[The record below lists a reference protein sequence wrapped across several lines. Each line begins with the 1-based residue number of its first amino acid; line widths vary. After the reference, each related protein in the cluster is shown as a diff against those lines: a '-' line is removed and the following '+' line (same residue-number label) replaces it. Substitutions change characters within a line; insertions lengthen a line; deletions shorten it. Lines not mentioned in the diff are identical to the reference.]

1 MADLVRFEIITG
13 ERVVYAADVESV
25 TLPGVEG
32 ELTVLPRHAPL
43 LTMLKPGELV
53 VRRGGEEVTMAVSGG
68 FLEVMPDKVVVLAD
82 TAERAEEIDIARAE
96 AARRRAEESL
106 RQAVT
111 EEDLA
116 RARAALQ
123 RALVRL
129 RVAERRRRRERPL
142 RSVGEPGA

>member
-53 VRRGGEEVTMAVSGG
+53 VRRGGEEVAMAVSGG

-106 RQAVT
+106 RRATT

-129 RVAERRRRRERPL
+129 RVAERRRRRERRLP
-142 RSVGEPGA
+142 SAGEPGA

>member
-32 ELTVLPRHAPL
+32 QLTVLPRHAPL

-53 VRRGGEEVTMAVSGG
+53 VRRGGEEVAMAVSGG

-106 RQAVT
+106 RRAVT

-129 RVAERRRRRERPL
+129 RVAERRRRPERRLP
-142 RSVGEPGA
+142 SAGEPGA

>member
-53 VRRGGEEVTMAVSGG
+53 VRRGGEEVAMAVSGG

-106 RQAVT
+106 RRAVT

-129 RVAERRRRRERPL
+129 RVAERRRRRERRLP
-142 RSVGEPGA
+142 SAGEPGV

>member
-106 RQAVT
+106 RRAVT

-142 RSVGEPGA
+142 RSAGEPGA

>member
-25 TLPGVEG
+25 TLPGIEG
-32 ELTVLPRHAPL
+32 ELTVLPKHAPL
-43 LTMLKPGELV
+43 LTMLKPGELI
-53 VRRGGEEVTMAVSGG
+53 VRREGEEVSMAVSGG

-106 RQAVT
+106 RQATT
-111 EEDLA
+111 EEEIA
-116 RARAALQ
+116 RARVALQ
-123 RALVRL
+123 RALVRM
-129 RVAERRRRRERPL
+129 RVAERRRRRERLP
-142 RSVGEPGA
+142 RAAAEPGE

>member
-96 AARRRAEESL
+96 A
-106 RQAVT
+106 
-111 EEDLA
+111 
-116 RARAALQ
+116 
-123 RALVRL
+123 
-129 RVAERRRRRERPL
+129 
-142 RSVGEPGA
+142 